1 MIFLDSPAK
10 LRVGVRESDAGR
22 SPRSEPLADD
32 VAASARQSI
41 LNILALT
48 GRLSRCC
55 HAFRPPIG

>member
-1 MIFLDSPAK
+1 MIALMNPHKAGAGAWK
-10 LRVGVRESDAGR
+10 SDADR

-32 VAASARQSI
+32 VAASAWQSI

-55 HAFRPPIG
+55 HAVRDFDF